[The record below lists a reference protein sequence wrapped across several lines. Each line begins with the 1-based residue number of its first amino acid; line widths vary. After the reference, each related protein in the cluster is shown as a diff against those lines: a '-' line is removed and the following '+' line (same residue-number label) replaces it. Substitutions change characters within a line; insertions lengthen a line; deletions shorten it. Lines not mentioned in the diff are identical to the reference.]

1 MAHQAKNI
9 IKRIGILILALI
21 LITGGAI
28 FIFRSRI
35 VAHFIPEI
43 EQTGDIHIDIKN
55 DTSYISSKL
64 TVRNRSFLK
73 IKVDTFTYTVSL
85 FNKTYLKSH
94 KFIGMVLHG
103 YRTDTI
109 NFLLKIPYAAILK
122 DLSTQRIKGDSA
134 SYSINIS
141 LLYSTV
147 FGKAEIPFNKSAKL
161 KLPQPPE
168 LELVEIKYTKFRL
181 RSIVADAKIKITN
194 YSPVTL
200 SIKEMK
206 YAMNVLKEGN
216 LQGNF
221 SQPTTIKP
229 RGITY
234 VDIPIEINVINMGK
248 TIFEVIMNRDT
259 YTYTLTLDAT
269 LETAGTLKRSFH
281 IALSKTGI
289 MEFKK

>member
-1 MAHQAKNI
+1 MAHQMKKI
-9 IKRIGILILALI
+9 IKRICILILALA
-21 LITGGAI
+21 LIAGGAI
-28 FIFRSRI
+28 FIFHKQI
-35 VAHFIPEI
+35 IAHFIPEI
-43 EQTGDIHIDIKN
+43 EQTGDLHIDLKN

-64 TVRNRSFLK
+64 MVRNKSFLK
-73 IKVDTFTYTVSL
+73 IKIDTFTYTVSL
-85 FNKTYLKSH
+85 FNKTYLQNH

-109 NFLLKIPYAAILK
+109 NFSLKIPYASVLK
-122 DLSTQRIKGDSA
+122 DLKAQRKKVDSA
-134 SYSINIS
+134 SYSISIS

-168 LELVEIKYTKFRL
+168 LELVEIKYTKFRMK
-181 RSIVADAKIKITN
+181 SIVADAKIKITN
-194 YSPVTL
+194 HSAFTL

-216 LQGNF
+216 LEGNF
-221 SQPTTIKP
+221 SEPTTIKP
-229 RGITY
+229 KGITF

-269 LETAGTLKRSFH
+269 LETAGTLKRSVH
-281 IALSKTGI
+281 IALSKNGS
-289 MEFKK
+289 MALKK

>member
-1 MAHQAKNI
+1 MIHQMKNI
-9 IKRIGILILALI
+9 IKRICILILALA
-21 LITGGAI
+21 LIAGGAI

-43 EQTGDIHIDIKN
+43 KQTGDIHIDIKN

-64 TVRNRSFLK
+64 TVRNKSFLK
-73 IKVDTFTYTVSL
+73 IKIDTFTYTVSL
-85 FNKTYLKSH
+85 FNKTYLQSH

-109 NFLLKIPYAAILK
+109 NFSLKIPYATILK
-122 DLSTQRIKGDSA
+122 DLSAQRKKSDSA
-134 SYSINIS
+134 SYSISIS

-181 RSIVADAKIKITN
+181 KSIVADAKIKITN
-194 YSPVTL
+194 YSAVTL

-206 YAMNVLKEGN
+206 YSMNILKAGK

-221 SQPTTIKP
+221 SKPTTIKP

-248 TIFEVIMNRDT
+248 TIFEVIINKDT
-259 YTYTLTLDAT
+259 YAYTLTLDAI
-269 LETAGTLKRSFH
+269 LKTAGTLKRSVH
-281 IALSKTGI
+281 IALSKNGN
-289 MEFKK
+289 MELKK